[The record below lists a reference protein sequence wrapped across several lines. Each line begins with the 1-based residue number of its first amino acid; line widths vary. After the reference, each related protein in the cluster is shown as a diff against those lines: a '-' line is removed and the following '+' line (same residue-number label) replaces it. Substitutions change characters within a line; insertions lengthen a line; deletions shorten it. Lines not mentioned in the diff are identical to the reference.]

1 MRFLKYIAVFLLG
14 FLMSKF
20 WYEHREEKKH
30 QEEEIRVFLNGIQN
44 LSKLVLLQG
53 NFSEIYSFSD
63 SKKYFYDYVSFDKK
77 AIVSVNAKVE
87 VGYDLSKLEISL
99 DSVQKTIII
108 HKIPKEEITIIPDV
122 KYFDLQQSQFNT
134 FTQKELN
141 ALNKKAIENIESSI
155 IVSGLQKEAKYRLF
169 QELSKFYQ
177 LSKTYNW
184 QVVDKTDNDL
194 FKSFS
199 LED

>member
-30 QEEEIRVFLNGIQN
+30 QEEEIRVFFNGIQN
-44 LSKLVLLQG
+44 LSKLVVSQG